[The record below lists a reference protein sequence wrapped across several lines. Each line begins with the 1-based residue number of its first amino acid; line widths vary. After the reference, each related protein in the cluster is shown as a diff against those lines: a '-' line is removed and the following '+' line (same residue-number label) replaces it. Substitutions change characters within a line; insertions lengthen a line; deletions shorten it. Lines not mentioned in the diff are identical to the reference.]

1 MPRVESG
8 QSALPRA
15 KRPCWP
21 PQGRLPLPRT
31 ALRGALAAAGACL
44 PAGNAFAHAG
54 HPHPPTLATAFTPSA
69 WLLLPLAAWALLY
82 VLGLSRLWR
91 RAGAGTGVSVGAVAT
106 AAAGVLVLLLS
117 TTWPLDAYGEWSLAA
132 HIAQHMLLLAF
143 VPPML
148 LAGQPPAV
156 AAHALPSRLAGRLH
170 GVLGTAAARAASSL
184 TAASVAHGAVLWAWH
199 LPVATTA
206 AIESD
211 PVHWAMHGSFLA
223 AGLWLWA
230 AMWRRIRDPEVGA
243 GAGIVAMVAVMMQM
257 GFLGALLT
265 FSTRPLY
272 PIYTARAPRL
282 GLDAMA
288 DQQLAGVLMW
298 VPSCIPYLV
307 GAMWLLSQGFARLGR
322 RTRGSRDA

>member
-1 MPRVESG
+1 QPRPRGTEGDQQHPGEHGQKRRGRRQAEEERVGHGVEVLHARGPASAMARGEQARQEEQSREPQDHRRHVQDLQPEVHGMPRVESG

-117 TTWPLDAYGEWSLAA
+117 TTWPLDAYGEWLLAA

-143 VPPML
+143 VPP
-148 LAGQPPAV
+148 
-156 AAHALPSRLAGRLH
+156 
-170 GVLGTAAARAASSL
+170 
-184 TAASVAHGAVLWAWH
+184 
-199 LPVATTA
+199 
-206 AIESD
+206 
-211 PVHWAMHGSFLA
+211 
-223 AGLWLWA
+223 
-230 AMWRRIRDPEVGA
+230 
-243 GAGIVAMVAVMMQM
+243 
-257 GFLGALLT
+257 
-265 FSTRPLY
+265 
-272 PIYTARAPRL
+272 
-282 GLDAMA
+282 
-288 DQQLAGVLMW
+288 
-298 VPSCIPYLV
+298 
-307 GAMWLLSQGFARLGR
+307 
-322 RTRGSRDA
+322 